1 MNTVRVVVT
10 LTVINCCVFRLG
22 FGDVGVV
29 QPTLSLLP
37 PSRVELEQGRATVL
51 CLATGGFPSDW
62 KLGWKVGGSSRSAGV
77 SDSPGVL
84 GKDGTYSR
92 SSALTLPADE
102 WKKAGSVS
110 CEASRSGQTPVTQ
123 TLNPDQCSE

>member
-1 MNTVRVVVT
+1 MVT

-22 FGDVGVV
+22 SGDVGVV

-37 PSRVELEQGRATVL
+37 PSRVELEQGRAALL

-92 SSALTLPADE
+92 SSALTLPADQ
-102 WKKAGSVS
+102 WRK
-110 CEASRSGQTPVTQ
+110 
-123 TLNPDQCSE
+123 